1 MYDKIVILEGNIDEL
16 KEHLEMNNYD
26 FDIIGKKVYVF
37 TEELDYVVT
46 VLDDHQY
53 KYLIND
59 GSVEY

>member
-1 MYDKIVILEGNIDEL
+1 MNDKIVILEGNIDEL

-59 GSVEY
+59 GNVEY

>member
-59 GSVEY
+59 GNVEY